1 MTIKNTF
8 EKMDTELLDSGDRFA
23 RVSTPE
29 KIYTITGTLYP
40 GEVDNAVTVETDQGD
55 IYLDYDKDAEV
66 LIEVHKENQPETEK
80 VKMNIEVI
88 QKRSAHMTVEIDPVE
103 FKEKTGMDLDHAGS
117 GDIWEFL
124 HQVNPSY
131 SKNLMW
137 FIDEED
143 PHVLG

>member
-8 EKMDTELLDSGDRFA
+8 EKMGIELLDSGDRFA
-23 RVSTPE
+23 FVSAPE
-29 KIYTITGTLYP
+29 KIYTVTGTIYP
-40 GEVDNAVTVETDQGD
+40 GEVDNVVTVETDQGD

-66 LIEVHKENQPETEK
+66 LIEVHEENQPGAEK
-80 VKMNIEVI
+80 VTINIEVI

-103 FKEKTGMDLDHAGS
+103 FKEKTGRDLDHAGS

-131 SKNLMW
+131 SNNLMW
-137 FIDEED
+137 FIEEED
-143 PHVLG
+143 HHVIG